1 MRSDF
6 VNAAMNKRSRV
17 KSISSFC
24 MVEENGVAV
33 ATLTDDNATDDDRN
47 SAVCLIMNGT
57 LH

>member
-6 VNAAMNKRSRV
+6 VSASMNKRSRI

-24 MVEENGVAV
+24 KAEEGVAV
-33 ATLTDDNATDDDRN
+33 ATLTDDNAAGDDRN
-47 SAVCLIMNGT
+47 SAVWLIMNGT